1 VSKNNEEVC
10 YPLLVCLLNI
20 QTIPFAPPARSL
32 VSVESRPF
40 APNAVLV
47 DADVAVAVGGSDR
60 TGPALVIS
68 VTHTRYGTLTAVH
81 CGSIAIFVSLALAT
95 SN

>member
-1 VSKNNEEVC
+1 ML
-10 YPLLVCLLNI
+10 PLACVCLLNI

-68 VTHTRYGTLTAVH
+68 VTHTRYERLTTL
-81 CGSIAIFVSLALAT
+81 IAIIRQTRLSYVET
-95 SN
+95 CR